1 MATLVEL
8 RKLARDRKIPN
19 RSKLKTKA
27 QYLSALGMSEDLKQ
41 HKLSSGKSKAI
52 EAQSKQLSKGNAT
65 QRAIIKGRLTR
76 AIARELKAVGGD
88 LSQEQKRQI
97 AIKAIQAEVKAI
109 KAGKPES
116 KGGKKRGG
124 IAADDPMWK
133 LKVRDLDPEVEKLS
147 RKELRE
153 SFKGAGKIKARDL
166 ERLTQQEQV
175 GLGAIAELD
184 DIQKGADA
192 RKVAS
197 MTTAKARKRG
207 LSAIDGGKKAKS
219 PDEMSLKELFD
230 AAQKVGAK
238 YDDGTT
244 SLDAHRKAKEF
255 VDSTMGE
262 VRAKAK
268 GKKHLGVVDG
278 GKKDLK
284 LEDVKTPEDRAKYAK
299 QEAERQRSQ
308 GNEKAAKAWDEKAK
322 EARKAA
328 IDRDMKA
335 QSNSQTSLFGVTE
348 HSSDMPLFGG
358 SQQGE
363 AKKPER
369 PANPPRGVVEV
380 NPNDLNFDP
389 KRFQYKLVHGGET
402 GTSGSLTGVR
412 KWDENLG
419 GVMQVWRDP
428 KDGKDYVVNGHNRAT
443 LARQLGAESVAV
455 RYLPVDT
462 AKEARAI
469 GALTNIAESKGNSLD
484 AAKFFRD
491 SGITREDLEAKGI
504 PMKEKIATDGLAL
517 SKLAPHL
524 FDKVVQGDIP
534 IERATLIG
542 DRIHDHEGQ
551 SKLVE
556 LIDKETKRGRKIN
569 NDVVRELADTV
580 QSAPTH
586 SEMQFSLFGAEEST
600 RNLAL
605 EKAEVTAEVRKRL
618 SREKKLFG
626 VVSKSKAAKELEKAG
641 NQIDTDKSR
650 EISEQAGQVLGVF
663 DQLKNQSGP
672 VSSAINRAV
681 ERIANGEN
689 KKVVTDDLHK
699 QLVEQIPEA
708 LGLGKRSGASGSKSS
723 SGSAATGKKVRIK
736 RSEARS

>member
-8 RKLARDRKIPN
+8 RKLARDRKLPN

-52 EAQSKQLSKGNAT
+52 EAQSKHLSKGNAT

-76 AIARELKAVGGD
+76 AISRELKASGGD

-97 AIKAIQAEVKAI
+97 AIKAIQKEVQAI

-116 KGGKKRGG
+116 KGRKKRGG
-124 IAADDPMWK
+124 IAADDPMWE

-147 RKELRE
+147 KKELRQAM
-153 SFKGAGKIKARDL
+153 KGSVGKIKVRDL
-166 ERLTQQEQV
+166 ERLAQQEQV

-192 RKVAS
+192 QKVAS

-207 LSAIDGGKKAKS
+207 LSTIDGGRAKE
-219 PDEMSLKELFD
+219 PSLKELFD
-230 AAQKVGAK
+230 QAQAIGAK

-255 VDSTMGE
+255 VNSTMGE

-268 GKKHLGVVDG
+268 GKKHLGVVEG
-278 GKKDLK
+278 GKKELK
-284 LEDVKTPEDRAKYAK
+284 LEDVNTPEDRAKYAK
-299 QEAERQRSQ
+299 QEATRQRSQ

-348 HSSDMPLFGG
+348 HRSDMPLFGG
-358 SQQGE
+358 SQQSE
-363 AKKPER
+363 PKKPEKA
-369 PANPPRGVVEV
+369 PKGVVEV
-380 NPNDLNFDP
+380 SPHDLNFDP

-402 GTSGSLTGVR
+402 GASGSLDGVK

-419 GVMQVWRDP
+419 GVLQVWRDP
-428 KDGKDYVVNGHNRAT
+428 ADGKDYVVNGHNRASK
-443 LARQLGAESVAV
+443 ARQLGAETVSV

-542 DRIHDHEGQ
+542 DRIHDHEAQ

-708 LGLGKRSGASGSKSS
+708 LGLGKRSSTSGSKSS
-723 SGSAATGKKVRIK
+723 PGSATTGKKVRIK